1 MNALPSSPAC
11 LRNREPILA
20 ALRPLLHDR
29 SHVLEIGSGTGE
41 HAVYFSRAL
50 PHLQWQTSDVAAHH
64 GTIAARIA
72 AEGAPNCLPPAAFD
86 VSLNQWPHGDF
97 DAVFTANTCHIM
109 SWDEVGSMFAMF
121 DQHLPAGAP
130 VCVYGPF
137 HYGGKPT
144 SASNAAFDASLRERA
159 PHMGIRDFADMAA
172 LARAA
177 NLTLEHDIEMPANNR
192 LLVWRRSVRG
202 LA

>member
-1 MNALPSSPAC
+1 MNAVLPSSPAC

-20 ALRPLLHDR
+20 VLREVLHDR

-50 PHLQWQTSDVAAHH
+50 PHLQWQTSDVAANHDV
-64 GTIAARIA
+64 IAARLA
-72 AEGAPNCLPPAAFD
+72 AEGSPNCLAPAVFD

-97 DAVFTANTCHIM
+97 DAVFTANTVHIM

-121 DQHLPAGAP
+121 DQHVPAGAP
-130 VCVYGPF
+130 VCIYGPF

-144 SASNAAFDASLRERA
+144 SPSNAAFDASLRERA
-159 PHMGIRDFADMAA
+159 AHMGVRDFEAVNA
-172 LARAA
+172 LAAA
-177 NLTLEHDIEMPANNR
+177 AGLVLEADHDMPANNR
-192 LLVWRRSVRG
+192 LLVWRRATRS
-202 LA
+202 